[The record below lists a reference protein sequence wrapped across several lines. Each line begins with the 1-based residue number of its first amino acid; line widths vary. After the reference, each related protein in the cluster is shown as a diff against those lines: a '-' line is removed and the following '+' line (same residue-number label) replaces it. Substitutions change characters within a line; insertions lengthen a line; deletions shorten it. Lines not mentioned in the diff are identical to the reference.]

1 MYEEDLNDEQQTDV
15 EDRGDQVDQ
24 ALLDDTHDEE
34 GCEEGTAQEE
44 QGDDLDPDAPKDLA
58 GDDEKPRMV
67 PHARFNEVN
76 ESLKAEREAR
86 LRLEE
91 ELARARGAG
100 AVQPEAPAD
109 AKQEA
114 GFDFE
119 QADQRYTDALYEGDT
134 EKARQIRAE
143 IRAAERAEFERLAE
157 EKAEARVMERL
168 ARQEQEQARSELEQV
183 AAKIVAKYS
192 FLDSDSAD
200 ADADAIGEVVALR
213 DAYMARGATPGE
225 ALAKAADR
233 VAQLNGHAKA
243 EPQAKERTLTQDQI
257 GRSLEREQK
266 IPPRDRGVGERAN
279 RIDYANLSDAE
290 FEKLSDAEKAKARGD
305 FIG

>member
-1 MYEEDLNDEQQTDV
+1 M
-15 EDRGDQVDQ
+15 
-24 ALLDDTHDEE
+24 
-34 GCEEGTAQEE
+34 
-44 QGDDLDPDAPKDLA
+44 
-58 GDDEKPRMV
+58 
-67 PHARFNEVN
+67 
-76 ESLKAEREAR
+76 
-86 LRLEE
+86 
-91 ELARARGAG
+91 ARARGAG

-109 AKQEA
+109 AKQDA

-134 EKARQIRAE
+134 EKAQQIRAE

-183 AAKIVAKYS
+183 AAKITAKYS

-213 DAYMARGATPGE
+213 DVYMARGDSPAE
-225 ALAKAADR
+225 ALNKAADR
-233 VAQLNGHAKA
+233 IAALNGVTGK
-243 EPQAKERTLTQDQI
+243 PGSPSSNKLTGEQI
-257 GRSLEREQK
+257 QRNLEREQK